1 MPLLAICV
9 LNFYK
14 MRIKLIEKYTLYD
27 QKIKN
32 IGFLQTY
39 IVLIW
44 VVYSDMK
51 ILKISMVKF
60 LKKQLIFI

>member
-27 QKIKN
+27 HKIKN
-32 IGFLQTY
+32 IGLLQTY

-44 VVYSDMK
+44 IVYSDMK
-51 ILKISMVKF
+51 ISKISMVKF

>member
-1 MPLLAICV
+1 
-9 LNFYK
+9 